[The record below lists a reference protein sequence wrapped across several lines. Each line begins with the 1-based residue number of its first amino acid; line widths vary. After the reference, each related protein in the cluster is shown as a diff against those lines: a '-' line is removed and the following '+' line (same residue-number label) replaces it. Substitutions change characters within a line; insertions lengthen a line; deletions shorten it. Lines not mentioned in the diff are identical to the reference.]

1 MDKMKI
7 KAFPNASG
15 SGQWRIIHPMKY
27 LARRGHQVNIK
38 TSDVGATTTVDEL
51 LGYDIILPQG
61 IIDLEALKLML
72 EVRRDYG
79 TKIVLDFDDMI
90 KVTKDNPHYKDHK
103 IWDASPI
110 LQSFAKFVD
119 GITTTGEHLAKY
131 LRTLNKN
138 VFILP
143 NYMDL
148 EYWRYPIKKNTTNKI
163 RICYV
168 GSVTHLM
175 DIKMVAPALKKV
187 LRTFKDKV
195 ELVMVGDL
203 RWREVFK
210 GFDNV
215 DCLLGVPFDSYA
227 YRLNGLMMDIGIAP
241 LRKTNFNLCKSDIK
255 WGEISIAGGATIASP
270 TVYDRTITHG
280 VDGLIAHD
288 SEEWVKY
295 ISLLI
300 EDSVLRHKLWKRAY
314 NYWTNKRNL
323 EMNIQEWENAYTT
336 ILNKM

>member
-1 MDKMKI
+1 MKI
-7 KAFPNASG
+7 KAFPNSSG
-15 SGQWRIIHPMKY
+15 SGQWRVTHPMKY
-27 LARRGHQVNIK
+27 LQRLGHTISLK
-38 TSDVGATTTVDEL
+38 KSDVGATTTIDEI
-51 LGYDIILPQG
+51 LGYDAILPQG
-61 IIDLEALKLML
+61 IINIEALKLIL
-72 EVRRDYG
+72 AVRRDYG
-79 TKIVLDFDDMI
+79 TKIILDFDDMI
-90 KVTKDNPHYKDHK
+90 KVTRDNPHYKDHK

-110 LQSFAKFVD
+110 LQSFAKFAD

-148 EYWRYPIKKNTTNKI
+148 EYWQYPIKKNTTDKV

-175 DIKMVAPALKKV
+175 DIKMIAPVLKKI
-187 LRTFKDKV
+187 LKTYKDKV

-227 YRLNGLMMDIGIAP
+227 LRLNGLMMDIGIAP
-241 LRKTNFNLCKSDIK
+241 LRKTNFNLCKSPIK
-255 WGEISIAGGATIASP
+255 WMENSIAGGATVASS
-270 TVYDRTITHG
+270 TVYDRVIRHGENGFLANNKDEWFKYLSELITNAPLRKKMHHRALG
-280 VDGLIAHD
+280 EVL
-288 SEEWVKY
+288 KLY
-295 ISLLI
+295 SLEKHI
-300 EDSVLRHKLWKRAY
+300 G
-314 NYWTNKRNL
+314 
-323 EMNIQEWENAYTT
+323 EWERVYET
-336 ILNKM
+336 IINK